1 MSKVFTFIAFLFIGG
16 LAYGRYSGQIATN
29 MSSGGAAQGA
39 TAGSIATLLG
49 PVNDAYQKR
58 TIDWE
63 EFQGSPYTSD
73 EFLPAELFYRDEKV
87 GSIFYRYNAL
97 NEEVEIK
104 ETKTQQGI
112 RGLGRDK
119 NIILKI
125 MGNPMSF
132 KTFIDKNDRISSGYL
147 TQLVD
152 GENIDL
158 YKRTLVKFTEGQ
170 KAANSFVK
178 DTPSRFSQFEE
189 YYIQKNG
196 VDRIDELLPKK
207 SKIYKLTAPEKRPE
221 LKEFLKDN
229 DLDVNDEEDLK
240 RLILYI
246 DRQL

>member
-1 MSKVFTFIAFLFIGG
+1 
-16 LAYGRYSGQIATN
+16 
-29 MSSGGAAQGA
+29 
-39 TAGSIATLLG
+39 
-49 PVNDAYQKR
+49 
-58 TIDWE
+58 
-63 EFQGSPYTSD
+63 
-73 EFLPAELFYRDEKV
+73 
-87 GSIFYRYNAL
+87 
-97 NEEVEIK
+97 
-104 ETKTQQGI
+104 
-112 RGLGRDK
+112 
-119 NIILKI
+119 

-132 KTFIDKNDRISSGYL
+132 KTFIDKNDRTLNGYL